1 MLLLRRRPAVPLL
14 LASLIVTLVWF
25 AGLFATPELRD
36 LFSTTE
42 IAILLAALAISWTIY
57 WFARHSRQRGWL
69 R

>member
-1 MLLLRRRPAVPLL
+1 LRRRPAVPLL
-14 LASLIVTLVWF
+14 LSSLILTLAWF
-25 AGLFATPELRD
+25 GGLFATPQLRD